1 MCIILIVTVI
11 SRKRITSVTVMEES
25 KEVRLS
31 VWERGY
37 WRNKNLGK
45 QRDVCCSRIL
55 LACRTTAVW
64 KDSLPSTPSLRPPTD
79 MTPSNLFSI
88 YGNSVRHFI
97 YKIYGFI
104 SVKKLETSF
113 YVVRFFLL
121 RNFKLFSENF
131 KLVMQ
136 LNVSLTVHHELT
148 ILKIPTWCT

>member
-1 MCIILIVTVI
+1 
-11 SRKRITSVTVMEES
+11 
-25 KEVRLS
+25 
-31 VWERGY
+31 
-37 WRNKNLGK
+37 
-45 QRDVCCSRIL
+45 
-55 LACRTTAVW
+55 
-64 KDSLPSTPSLRPPTD
+64 

-148 ILKIPTWCT
+148 ILKIPT